1 MTEHYGRST
10 SPGDSQP
17 VPLPD
22 ETCNN
27 ADDFRLVLAFVIAIV
42 AAAAILGA
50 YAFIKW
56 ASTPIEAGPVVL
68 GAMHLIRRVR

>member
-1 MTEHYGRST
+1 MSERYGST

-27 ADDFRLVLAFVIAIV
+27 SDDFRLVLAFVIAIV
-42 AAAAILGA
+42 AACAIAGLFA
-50 YAFIKW
+50 LVLWLAR
-56 ASTPIEAGPVVL
+56 PVEAGPVVL